1 VQCLMFLCIF
11 CSGRGRFGHR
21 WTQLNVCSVR
31 EQVYVVDNYQRRAI
45 NSVALFYKYGFD
57 FADVRVS
64 IRPGEVDL
72 LPEGPAL
79 V

>member
-1 VQCLMFLCIF
+1 M
-11 CSGRGRFGHR
+11 
-21 WTQLNVCSVR
+21 NVCFVS

-45 NSVALFYKYGFD
+45 NSVSLFYKYGFD

-64 IRPGEVDL
+64 ARPGEIDL

>member
-1 VQCLMFLCIF
+1 
-11 CSGRGRFGHR
+11 
-21 WTQLNVCSVR
+21 VC

-45 NSVALFYKYGFD
+45 NSVSLFYKYGFD

-64 IRPGEVDL
+64 VRPGEIDL

-79 V
+79 E